1 MLENLLSDDG
11 CSAAAASR
19 KSLGLVYNDIGV
31 QQVNDE
37 QLEAAVQYFGR
48 AIDASGAS
56 VTAAPFSNRADC
68 LRRLDRPSE
77 ALADYERAAELAV
90 AEPEALW
97 QIRTRM
103 AMLHNDAGT
112 RLYNHAQA
120 RKAAQAFSRAIEC
133 NPRVS
138 RFYLNRAEAAVQLSR
153 FELARDDLLVALRL
167 DPGNHRART
176 LLAGMCPS

>member
-1 MLENLLSDDG
+1 MLEGLISNGD
-11 CSAAAASR
+11 CEAASR
-19 KSLGLVYNDIGV
+19 ESLGLVYNDIGV
-31 QQVNDE
+31 QQATDQ
-37 QLEAAVQYFGR
+37 QLDAAVHSFGR
-48 AIDASGAS
+48 AIDASGVH
-56 VTAAPFSNRADC
+56 VTSAPFSNRADC

-77 ALADYERAAELAV
+77 ALADYERAAELA
-90 AEPEALW
+90 AAAPEALW
-97 QIRTRM
+97 QIQTRM
-103 AMLHNDAGT
+103 AMLHNDSGT

-138 RFYLNRAEAAVQLSR
+138 RFYLNRAEATVQLSR

-176 LLAGMCPS
+176 LLAGLCPS